1 MRYRG
6 CLLYTSIKGR
16 LYGLNASGPAPQAL
30 SIETLKQQGCYEIP
44 SLGWVPVTVPGAPS
58 AWAELSNR
66 FGQLPLAKVLAP
78 AISYAEEGYPV
89 APGTAQQWAK
99 NYRRYAKEAEG
110 EEFKFWFD
118 TFAPLGRAPLPGER
132 WRLAAQARTL
142 KLIAET
148 DAEAFYRGELAEKID
163 AFSRSYGGFLRQP
176 CLLYTS
182 RCV

>member
-1 MRYRG
+1 MPRRLPRWWNLRNGNRG
-6 CLLYTSIKGR
+6 DAFCLAWIKGK

-66 FGQLPLAKVLAP
+66 FGQLPLTKVLAP

-132 WRLAAQARTL
+132 WRLAAQAR

-148 DAEAFYRGELAEKID
+148 DAAFIAGDWKK
-163 AFSRSYGGFLRQP
+163 
-176 CLLYTS
+176 
-182 RCV
+182 